1 MRHIRHI
8 LIIVL
13 ALVMQACE
21 TDIPEIDNTPPEFT
35 FRIIGDGLEYV
46 FDKDDDYDN
55 IQFNLKNGAK
65 YDFIYTGS
73 DDGGV
78 ELIRWQLPISDYIE
92 FDSSIPAPWQDN
104 VTGLSRTIQWNGD
117 SSNPLTGFILSGTF
131 EANGEL
137 VSDTF
142 RFFVSDFGGE
152 TGDTNTVSKQ
162 LNILIGNQD
171 TEIVE
176 LQN

>member
-1 MRHIRHI
+1 MQHIRHI

-13 ALVMQACE
+13 ILVLQGCE
-21 TDIPEIDNTPPEFT
+21 TDIPETDNTTPEFT
-35 FRIIGDGLEYV
+35 FRIAGDGFEHV
-46 FDKDDDYDN
+46 FEIDDDYGN
-55 IQFNLKNGAK
+55 IQLNLKNGAS

-78 ELIRWQLPISDYIE
+78 SLIRWQVPISNYIE
-92 FDSSIPAPWQDN
+92 FDSSIPAPWQDEL
-104 VTGLSRTIQWNGD
+104 TGLSRTIQWNGD
-117 SSNPLTGFILSGTF
+117 PSNPLTGFILAGTF

-152 TGDTNTVSKQ
+152 SGDPNTISKQ
-162 LNILIGNQD
+162 LNLFIGNQD
-171 TEIVE
+171 TEIIE